1 MNSQGASR
9 QVSGV
14 SPELKPETWNLKTAH
29 VPVMLEDSMLALEVR
44 PNGVYVDGTLG
55 GGSHSEE
62 LLRRSSPDGRV
73 YSFDVSPKAIAAAA
87 TRLAE
92 YGERW
97 TGIDANFRHLDRE
110 LLAIG
115 VREGSVNGVLLD
127 LGFSSDEIRDPA
139 IGLSFQ
145 TDGPLDM
152 RLGPKANEDG
162 LTASDIVNTWSEK
175 DLATMIRNF
184 GEEKFA
190 GRIAKAI
197 VQARKSAR
205 LVRTLELVSIIRGA
219 VPANYGG
226 SPAKSSAFRR
236 VNIHP
241 ATRTFQ
247 ALRIAV
253 NDELESL
260 KDAIKASHRM
270 LKPGGRLA
278 VITFHSLED
287 RIVKLAFKE
296 EGEWETL
303 IKKPMVPSEQEQL
316 VNPRS
321 RSAKLRVAKKK

>member
-1 MNSQGASR
+1 MTT
-9 QVSGV
+9 V
-14 SPELKPETWNLKTAH
+14 H
-29 VPVMLEDSMLALEVR
+29 VPVMLEDSMLALEVQSS
-44 PNGVYVDGTLG
+44 GLYVDGTLG
-55 GGSHSEE
+55 GGSHSGE

-73 YSFDVSPKAIAAAA
+73 YSFDVSPKALAAAA
-87 TRLAE
+87 TTLAE
-92 YGERW
+92 HGERW
-97 TGIDANFRHLDRE
+97 TGIEANFRHLDRE
-110 LLAIG
+110 LLALG
-115 VREGSVNGVLLD
+115 VHEGSVDGILLD
-127 LGFSSDEIRDPA
+127 LGFSSDEIQDPA

-184 GEEKFA
+184 GEENFA
-190 GRIAKAI
+190 GRIANAI
-197 VQARKSAR
+197 VRARKSAR

-219 VPANYGG
+219 VPANYGRT
-226 SPAKSSAFRR
+226 PAKSSAIRR

-278 VITFHSLED
+278 VISFHSLED
-287 RIVKLAFKE
+287 RIVKLAFSAKGGSASGGKE

-303 IKKPMVPSEQEQL
+303 TKKPMVPSEQEQL

-321 RSAKLRVAKKK
+321 RSAKLRVARKK